1 MTRSGELWG
10 SFQEE
15 AINTGILVHAIL
27 SEIDSLK
34 DLPAAM
40 AHIRKTMVLT
50 AEREEELHKLISQ
63 VIMHPQLS
71 EYFREGTTIY
81 RERDIISPTGDI
93 LRPDR
98 LNFEGKNITII
109 DYKTGQLQ
117 RNHGEQ
123 MVQYEEVLSQMG
135 FEVSNKILIYIND
148 EVTVSFV

>member
-1 MTRSGELWG
+1 MTRNGELWG
-10 SFQEE
+10 SFQED

-27 SEIDSLK
+27 SEIDTLK
-34 DLPAAM
+34 DLPDA
-40 AHIRKTMVLT
+40 ISNIKKTMVIT
-50 AEREEELHKLISQ
+50 AEREAELHNLISQ

-71 EYFREGTTIY
+71 AYFSEDTTIY

-93 LRPDR
+93 IRPDR

-123 MVQYEEVLSQMG
+123 MAQYEEVLSQMG